1 MALTQ
6 LMADDV
12 LETSGSPLLN
22 AARIKLQL
30 LLELAES
37 QIGEEGG
44 EAYPSL
50 PVVQDYNQL
59 LALARKAAPDLKLAL
74 PPDIITPYDNRWT
87 SMIWSKRSLWEWFF
101 PSWWS
106 DSKNGQ
112 DAARLVS
119 YRELSTLC
127 RQIER
132 FLK

>member
-1 MALTQ
+1 MPLTTITSDDAL
-6 LMADDV
+6 A
-12 LETSGSPLLN
+12 TSGSPLLN

-30 LLELAES
+30 LLELAEGHAS
-37 QIGEEGG
+37 VEGD

-59 LALARKAAPDLKLAL
+59 LGLARKAAPALKQAL
-74 PPDIITPYDNRWT
+74 PADIITPYDRAYQSATWN
-87 SMIWSKRSLWEWFF
+87 SRSVWEWFF
-101 PSWWS
+101 PSPGS
-106 DSKNGQ
+106 DAKKDHNS
-112 DAARLVS
+112 ARLLS